1 MKASELREQTVE
13 ELAAK
18 RGSLQEELMK
28 LRFQKETGQLSN
40 PAEIRAVRKDIARIN
55 TVWNQKLRESQ

>member
-40 PAEIRAVRKDIARIN
+40 LAQIRAVRKDIARIN
-55 TVWNQKLRESQ
+55 TVWNQKLRESR

>member
-1 MKASELREQTVE
+1 MKASELREETVE

-18 RGSLQEELMK
+18 RERLKEELMK

-40 PAEIRAVRKDIARIN
+40 TAQLRAVRKDIARIN
-55 TVWNQKLRESQ
+55 TVWNQKLKESR

>member
-1 MKASELREQTVE
+1 MKASELREETVE

-18 RGSLQEELMK
+18 RERLKEELMK

-40 PAEIRAVRKDIARIN
+40 TAQLRAVRKDIARIN
-55 TVWNQKLRESQ
+55 TVWNQKLRESR